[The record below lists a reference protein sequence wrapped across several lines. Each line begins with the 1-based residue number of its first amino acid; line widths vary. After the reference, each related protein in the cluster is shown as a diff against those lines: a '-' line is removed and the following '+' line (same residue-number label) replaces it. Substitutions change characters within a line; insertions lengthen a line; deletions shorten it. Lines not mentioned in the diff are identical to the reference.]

1 MTSRATRLGSE
12 PTVTKGRTSRVLPHP
27 SIESSQHPGGGAVS
41 KRHKPPRSGAVTRRY
56 HGRNH
61 ERDRRRVAGG
71 ADCSKIFL
79 EFVVV
84 FKARGL
90 ERPGRIRAA
99 VRGAC

>member
-1 MTSRATRLGSE
+1 MTSPATRLGSE
-12 PTVTKGRTSRVLPHP
+12 PTVTRGRTSRVLPHP

-56 HGRNH
+56 HGRDRGRDH

-90 ERPGRIRAA
+90 ERPGR
-99 VRGAC
+99 